1 MIDRLTIDDVPENLK
16 CIAYHIGIDSFK
28 SLIKCVG
35 GTSVYFPSE
44 RCITKTVRNRFI
56 RENFCGDYKSLAIK
70 FGISEDR
77 VRHIVRDKDTVIEPN
92 NDI

>member
-1 MIDRLTIDDVPENLK
+1 MIDRLTIDDIPENLK

-44 RCITKTVRNRFI
+44 RCITKTIRNRFI
-56 RENFCGDYKSLAIK
+56 RENFCGDYKRLATK
-70 FGISEDR
+70 FGISEGR
-77 VRHIVRDKDTVIEPN
+77 VRKIIRSKDI
-92 NDI
+92 